1 MKRIGFLALLV
12 GVLMMFATP
21 MARAQED
28 ENRPAR
34 RSPQMGR
41 SSDRNRQNDNNGDLP
56 ELTVRAQYLNDRL
69 TQDVGNARWM
79 RIIYRELNMLEDKN
93 APLYY
98 PVTPINGT
106 QNLFT
111 IIFRLV
117 ADGKLPAYEYL
128 DGYEAFD
135 DAHVVDFKSV
145 LDRFSIMYQ
154 TTSGRDGR
162 TRYVINDAD
171 VPSGEVRAFYV
182 KEAWYFD
189 QNNSVFDVKTLA
201 ISPIIFYEGDMGTER
216 TPMFWVLYE
225 EVRPYVSG
233 TYIMTSNMNNAKTFT
248 IDDYFRRRMFDGKI
262 IKAENLLNVPLQAYC
277 PTPDSMA
284 KEQQKIESQLQAF
297 NEGLWFRPDTTA
309 QVVATG
315 KSKKSARRGA
325 SVKKSD
331 SDDKASKAKPEKAAK
346 APKAPKAKAEKSAGA
361 TRSVRRRR

>member
-1 MKRIGFLALLV
+1 MKRIGFLAMLT
-12 GVLMMFATP
+12 GFLMMLTMP
-21 MARAQED
+21 LRAQED

-162 TRYVINDAD
+162 TRYVINDSD

-262 IKAENLLNVPLQAYC
+262 IKAENLLNIPLQAYC

-331 SDDKASKAKPEKAAK
+331 SDDKASKVKPEKAAK